1 MTSQIANPPSLS
13 LGVVCVSP
21 GYNGTVRQSE
31 VKPGREHSVFLSQLR
46 QREALVH
53 MLSSQS
59 LNK

>member
-31 VKPGREHSVFLSQLR
+31 VSR
-46 QREALVH
+46 QRAQCVPVAAEALVH